1 LSEDAVGWPTSGW
14 PAGSS
19 ISVQLHFWR
28 TGHTDY
34 EGRYVDGRGLQLHC
48 TTCHARVHIAQP
60 AKAPEPTE
68 AAATIKQAGSGNQ
81 PGDTPSDYPRRI
93 RINPDRWPY
102 V

>member
-28 TGHTDY
+28 TGHADY

-48 TTCHARVHIAQP
+48 TTCDARVHPAVQP
-60 AKAPEPTE
+60 AKAPE
-68 AAATIKQAGSGNQ
+68 AAAAVKQAGSGNQ
-81 PGDTPSDYPRRI
+81 PGVTPDYSRRT
-93 RINPDRWPY
+93 RVNPDRWPY